1 MTYLLLLLDLA
12 PPFEPCL
19 LLPLLKLLLSESI
32 SPPPPPPLEELRRV
46 TEPPPPS
53 FELTVLDEVF
63 NVLCLKFKLG
73 FKLDLT
79 CENFDMM
86 RLFI

>member
-19 LLPLLKLLLSESI
+19 LFPLLKLLLSESI
-32 SPPPPPPLEELRRV
+32 SPPPLEELRRV

-63 NVLCLKFKLG
+63 NVLCLQFKLG
-73 FKLDLT
+73 FNLMP
-79 CENFDMM
+79 CENFDLM
-86 RLFI
+86 RL